1 MFKKVAKEVS
11 FPAVEHEILEL
22 WERDRVFERSVDER
36 APEQSYVFYD
46 GPPFATGLPHYGH
59 LLAGTIKDIIP
70 RFWTMRG
77 RRVERRFGWD
87 CHGLPVEMEMEK
99 QLGLSG
105 RGSILEYGVGRFNE
119 ACRSIV
125 LKYTAQWERTV
136 RRMGRWVDFTND
148 YKTMDP
154 EFMESVWWAFKELHR
169 RGLVYEGHKV
179 MPYSWRA
186 GTPLSNFEAN
196 LDYRDVVDPAITVR
210 FALRDQPDTYLL
222 AWTTT
227 PWTLPGNLALAVG
240 PDVDYVQVH
249 DPDDGSDFVLAQA
262 RLGVYYAEGS
272 EPNVVRRIKGRDLAG
287 LQYEPLFPFFADR
300 AAQGAFRVLAAD
312 YVTTEDG
319 TGIVHIAPAYG
330 EDDHEVCRRAGV
342 ELVDPVDAEG
352 SFTADV
358 PPFSGMNVK
367 EADPHI
373 IRALR
378 KAGKLIHRGQV
389 KHSYPYCWRTETPLI
404 YKAISTW
411 FVDVPRIR
419 DRMVELNDQIRWV
432 PAYVGERRFGNWIRD
447 AREWAIS
454 RNRFWG
460 TPIPIWRC
468 DGPECEHLQ
477 VVGAIAELE
486 ELSGRTV
493 TDLHKHKVDDLTW
506 ACPDCSGG
514 TVRRIP
520 EVLDCW
526 FESGS
531 MPYAEPHYPFEHAE
545 GWDLRF
551 PAEFIAEGLDQT
563 RGWFYTLLVLS
574 TALFDQPP
582 FRNVVVNGLI
592 LAEDGTKMSKSRKN
606 YPDPNEVMER
616 YGADALRAYLV
627 NSPVVRAE
635 PLRFSEDGIRKLM
648 RSVVLPF
655 WNAYVFLVT
664 YAQVDGWEPK
674 SERPP
679 VAERTELDRWIL
691 SVVQSLVQDVTE
703 EMEAYRLYNVIPRL
717 VAFID
722 DLTNWYIRRSRRR
735 FWRAGM
741 GPEKAGGYAT
751 LYEVLTVFVRL
762 LAPFMPFLTEAIYQN
777 LERGEV
783 PGVPD
788 SVHLTTYPVVQ
799 TGRIDQ
805 DLEQR
810 VAVTRQ
816 VVSLGRSVREKHS
829 IKTRQPLHAVT
840 VVTASRELHEVVR
853 AGEAQILEELNV
865 KRLEVS
871 GDEGALVARHAKPNF
886 KRLGRRM
893 GRRMGAAAKEIQAFE
908 LETILAL
915 QEGGTVEVQGEA
927 LSADDIVIVRTARPG
942 FVLAT
947 EGELTVAL
955 DTRITP
961 ELRSEGIARELVNR
975 INGLRKTLEFELT
988 DRVRVRFGTASDEV
1002 AAAIEA
1008 QGAFVAQEVL
1018 ALSIERSADTGA
1030 GQQVDVEGA
1039 PVWLEV
1045 ERVVG

>member
-1 MFKKVAKEVS
+1 MFNKVAKEVN
-11 FPAVEHEILEL
+11 FPAMEHELLEL
-22 WERDRVFERSVDER
+22 WERERIFQRSVDER
-36 APEQSYVFYD
+36 DPEQSYVFYD

-77 RRVERRFGWD
+77 RRVTRRFGWD

-99 QLGLSG
+99 QLGLAG
-105 RGSILEYGVGRFNE
+105 RASILEYGVDRFNE

-125 LKYTAQWERTV
+125 LKYTSQWERTV
-136 RRMGRWVDFTND
+136 RRMGRWVDFEHD

-154 EFMESVWWAFKELHR
+154 EFMESVWWAFQQLHE
-169 RGLVYEGHKV
+169 RGLVHEGHKV

-196 LDYRDVVDPAITVR
+196 LDYREVVDPAITVR
-210 FALRDQPDTYLL
+210 FELDGQPGTYLL

-240 PDVDYVQVH
+240 ADIDYVQVH
-249 DPDDGSDFVLAQA
+249 DPSDDVDFVLAQA
-262 RLGVYYAEGS
+262 RLEVYYPKGK
-272 EPNVVRRIKGRDLAG
+272 EPTVVRRMKGSELVGQR
-287 LQYEPLFPFFADR
+287 YEPLFPFFAEE
-300 AAQGAFRVLAAD
+300 AQRGAFRVVAAD
-312 YVTTEDG
+312 YVSTEDG
-319 TGIVHIAPAYG
+319 TGVVHIAPAYG
-330 EDDHEVCRRAGV
+330 EEDYAVCLAAGIGI
-342 ELVDPVDAEG
+342 VDPVDGDG
-352 SFTADV
+352 SFTAAV

-367 EADPHI
+367 EADRHI
-373 IRALR
+373 IRAL
-378 KAGKLIHRGQV
+378 KDSGQLIHRGQV

-411 FVDVPRIR
+411 FVDVPRLR
-419 DRMVELNDQIRWV
+419 DRMVEINDEIRWV
-432 PAYVGERRFGNWIRD
+432 PEYVGQRRFGNWIRD

-468 DGPECEHLQ
+468 DAEECDHLQ
-477 VVGAIAELE
+477 VVGSIAALE
-486 ELSGRTV
+486 QLCGAEV
-493 TDLHKHKVDDLTW
+493 TDLHKHKVDLLTW
-506 ACPDCSGG
+506 SCPQCGEG

-531 MPYAEPHYPFEHAE
+531 MPYAEPHYPFEGTE
-545 GWDLRF
+545 GWERRF

-592 LAEDGTKMSKSRKN
+592 LAEDGAKMSKSRKN
-606 YPDPNEVMER
+606 YPDPNEVIER
-616 YGADALRAYLV
+616 YGADSLRAYLV

-655 WNAYVFLVT
+655 WNSYVFFVT
-664 YAQVDGWEPK
+664 YALVDGWEPS
-674 SERPP
+674 SERPR
-679 VAERTELDRWIL
+679 VAERSDLDRWIL
-691 SVVQSLVQDVTE
+691 SVVQSLVKDVTE

-762 LAPFMPFLTEAIYQN
+762 LAPFMPFVTEAIYQN

-783 PGVPD
+783 EGAED
-788 SVHLTTYPVVQ
+788 SVHLTAYPVVQ
-799 TGRIDQ
+799 PDVIDE
-805 DLEQR
+805 DLER
-810 VAVTRQ
+810 CVAVTRQ
-816 VVSLGRSVREKHS
+816 VVSLGRSVREKHT
-829 IKTRQPLHAVT
+829 IKTRQPLHKVT
-840 VVTASRELHEVVR
+840 VVTASPELQEIVR
-853 AGEAQILEELNV
+853 SQQDQILEELNV
-865 KRLEVS
+865 KTLEVS
-871 GDEGALVARHAKPNF
+871 GDEGALVERSAKPNF
-886 KRLGRRM
+886 QRLGRRLGRRM
-893 GRRMGAAAKEIQAFE
+893 GVAQAQIRAFD

-915 QEGGTVEVQGEA
+915 QGGGTVEVEGEA
-927 LSADDIVIVRTARPG
+927 LTGEDILIERTPRPG
-942 FVLAT
+942 FLLAT

-961 ELRSEGIARELVNR
+961 ELKREGIARELVNR
-975 INGLRKTLEFELT
+975 LNGLRKTLDFELT
-988 DRVRVRFGTASDEV
+988 DRVRLSYCTESAELH
-1002 AAAIEA
+1002 AAVESER
-1008 QGAFVAQEVL
+1008 AFISGEVL
-1018 ALSIERSADTGA
+1018 ATAVQRVDSLVDGA
-1030 GQQVDVEGA
+1030 AVDVEGETI
-1039 PVWLEV
+1039 WLQL
-1045 ERVVG
+1045 ERV